1 MSGIELVV
9 YGTPVP
15 AGSKRAF
22 TRPGGRVGVADTAE
36 KRMKPWRAALQAA
49 AGDLMD
55 GRDLLQGP
63 LHLHVEFHLARP
75 KGHYGTRGN
84 LRPSAPTHPTV
95 KPDTTKL
102 LRGLE
107 DALTGIVW
115 RDDAQ
120 IVRQHAEKRYADGPE
135 HVRISVLP
143 LAG

>member
-1 MSGIELVV
+1 MIELVV

-49 AGDLMD
+49 AGDAMH
-55 GRDLLQGP
+55 GRELLQGP
-63 LHLHVEFHLARP
+63 LSLAVEFHLARP
-75 KGHYGTRGN
+75 KGHYGVRG
-84 LRPSAPTHPTV
+84 LRPSAPAYPTV

-107 DALTGIVW
+107 DSLTGIIW

-120 IVRQHAEKRYADGPE
+120 IVSQAARKRYADGAE
-135 HVRISVLP
+135 HVRIIVSQ
-143 LAG
+143 LAA

>member
-1 MSGIELVV
+1 MLELVV

-22 TRPGGRVGVADTAE
+22 TRKGGGVGVEDTAE
-36 KRMKPWRAALQAA
+36 NRMKPWRAALQAA
-49 AGDLMD
+49 AGDAMS
-55 GRDLLQGP
+55 GHELLQGP
-63 LHLHVEFHLARP
+63 LSLHVEFHLARP
-75 KGHYGTRGN
+75 KGHYGARG

-120 IVRQHAEKRYADGPE
+120 IVTQHAEKRYATGPE
-135 HVRISVLP
+135 HVRIKVAQLVP
-143 LAG
+143 